1 MLSINIVFNSLEM
14 GHTSMTSMN
23 LLVLTL
29 FLMYLCNRILWNI
42 YINMLNV

>member
-1 MLSINIVFNSLEM
+1 MLSIVFNSLEM

-23 LLVLTL
+23 LLVLS
-29 FLMYLCNRILWNI
+29 FFNVQLCNRILWNI